1 MIEIKESTFDDVKSI
16 QALWADED
24 VMKYIWPGGLI
35 ETEEAVREWLEKII
49 SGRPYQNHYSIFEDE
64 IYCGETHYGID
75 EDSKSAALDI
85 KLFNFARGRG
95 IATKALSH
103 SIEEAF
109 NYGAETL
116 WVDPRPENSKAIA
129 LYQRLGFVKKD
140 MPEHVIALGEDPDV
154 FVYMELSKFN

>member
-35 ETEEAVREWLEKII
+35 ETEEAFK
-49 SGRPYQNHYSIFEDE
+49 
-64 IYCGETHYGID
+64 
-75 EDSKSAALDI
+75 
-85 KLFNFARGRG
+85 
-95 IATKALSH
+95 
-103 SIEEAF
+103 
-109 NYGAETL
+109 YGAETL

-154 FVYMELSKFN
+154 FVYMELSK